1 MAPSIVSEESRR
13 DARRFFS
20 GILLLLGFVVAGFFL
35 LLLDEEGAT
44 SAPDVEVEEYPF
56 EELLGVLLAAAFRL
70 LALFLF
76 FLVLLGLG
84 IILTLPLCPG
94 TGPRRLAG
102 E

>member
-20 GILLLLGFVVAGFFL
+20 GILLGFVVAGFFL
-35 LLLDEEGAT
+35 LVVEEGA
-44 SAPDVEVEEYPF
+44 SLAPDVEVEEYPF
-56 EELLGVLLAAAFRL
+56 EELLLLAAAFRL

-76 FLVLLGLG
+76 FLVILGLG
-84 IILTLPLCPG
+84 ITLTLPLCPG

>member
-20 GILLLLGFVVAGFFL
+20 GILLGFAVAGFFL
-35 LLLDEEGAT
+35 LMLVVEEGAT

-70 LALFLF
+70 LAVFLF
-76 FLVLLGLG
+76 FLVLFGLG
-84 IILTLPLCPG
+84 ITLTLPLCPG

>member
-20 GILLLLGFVVAGFFL
+20 GILLLLGFVAAGFFL
-35 LLLDEEGAT
+35 LMLVVEEGAT
-44 SAPDVEVEEYPF
+44 SAPDVEVDEYPF
-56 EELLGVLLAAAFRL
+56 EELVLLLAAAFRL

-76 FLVLLGLG
+76 FLVLFGLG

>member
-13 DARRFFS
+13 EARRFFS

-56 EELLGVLLAAAFRL
+56 EELLLLAAFRL
-70 LALFLF
+70 LAVFLF
-76 FLVLLGLG
+76 FLVLFGLG
-84 IILTLPLCPG
+84 ITLTLPLCPG

>member
-35 LLLDEEGAT
+35 LLLLVEEGAT
-44 SAPDVEVEEYPF
+44 SAPDVEVDEYPF
-56 EELLGVLLAAAFRL
+56 EELVLLLAAFRL
-70 LALFLF
+70 LAVFLF
-76 FLVLLGLG
+76 FRVLLGLG
-84 IILTLPLCPG
+84 ITLTLPLCPG